1 MPWVRTKRKSKN
13 RRKSFDARLDLI
25 EKYIREVAHPL
36 GREELAA
43 DAIKLI
49 AVTRRAIDAKHF
61 DTALFAYHEVEVL
74 YDEVRSEEKDLED
87 EIDREPKIR
96 GGKKHRSHHEKERP
110 CALEYIERRL
120 RDDPPSLRDQAKY
133 NAQLNKDTAEEVQ
146 KVTGTTVT
154 VGAVQRWRRDEA
166 KLKIAKM
173 EAERNEEFWREA
185 EKQAEVERVKNLRL
199 RTER

>member
-13 RRKSFDARLDLI
+13 QRKSLDARLDLI

-49 AVTRRAIDAKHF
+49 ARTRRAIGAKHF

-74 YDEVRSEEKDLED
+74 YDEVRSEQNDL
-87 EIDREPKIR
+87 INWLPRVA
-96 GGKKHRSHHEKERP
+96 GGRKHKGHHEKERA
-110 CALEYIERRL
+110 CALEYIARRQSE
-120 RDDPPSLRDQAKY
+120 DPADVRNQAKY
-133 NAQLNKDTAEEVQ
+133 DAQLNKDTANEVQ
-146 KVTGTTVT
+146 KVTGTKVR
-154 VGAVQRWRRDEA
+154 VGSVQRWRSDEG

-173 EAERNEEFWREA
+173 EAERSEEFWREA
-185 EKQAEVERVKNLRL
+185 EKQVETKRVKSLRP
-199 RTER
+199 RVVS

>member
-13 RRKSFDARLDLI
+13 QRKSLDARLDLI

-49 AVTRRAIDAKHF
+49 ARTRRAIGAKHF

-87 EIDREPKIR
+87 LIDREPKVR
-96 GGKKHRSHHEKERP
+96 GGKSHRAHHEKEKA
-110 CALEYIERRL
+110 CALEYIARRQSE
-120 RDDPPSLRDQAKY
+120 DPAD
-133 NAQLNKDTAEEVQ
+133 
-146 KVTGTTVT
+146 
-154 VGAVQRWRRDEA
+154 
-166 KLKIAKM
+166 
-173 EAERNEEFWREA
+173 
-185 EKQAEVERVKNLRL
+185 
-199 RTER
+199 